1 MKDHR
6 TRGVTLQ
13 NLRKKVFDYYGF
25 ECWLCGQDGADT
37 IDHVL
42 PLALGGGDELD
53 NLRPAHGRKSKNCV
67 GNFSRK
73 RPAFVNEKLPHI
85 KPVSDEADGITYGD
99 GWVRKKRG
107 HMISTMYYTI
117 TGMDLDHPF
126 VQDFVRGN

>member
-13 NLRKKVFDYYGF
+13 NLRKKVFDYYGYQ
-25 ECWLCGQDGADT
+25 CWLCGQDGADT

-42 PLALGGGDELD
+42 PLAFGGGDELD

-73 RPAFVNEKLPHI
+73 RPTSMRQKI
-85 KPVSDEADGITYGD
+85 VSENPASHQDDGITYGD
-99 GWVRKKRG
+99 GWISKKRG
-107 HMISTMYYTI
+107 HMINTMYYRFVGLEI
-117 TGMDLDHPF
+117 DDPF
-126 VQDFVRGN
+126 VQEFINSN

>member
-13 NLRKKVFDYYGF
+13 NLRKRVFDYYGH
-25 ECWLCGQDGADT
+25 ECWLCGRDGADT

-42 PLALGGGDELD
+42 PLSHGGGDELE
-53 NLRPAHGRKSKNCV
+53 NLRPAHGRKSANCV

-73 RPAFVNEKLPHI
+73 RPTSNNQKMMNI
-85 KPVSDEADGITYGD
+85 KPASNESDGITYGD
-99 GWVRKKRG
+99 GWIRKKRG
-107 HMISTMYYTI
+107 HMTTTMYHTI

-126 VQDFVRGN
+126 VQDFIKS

>member
-13 NLRKKVFDYYGF
+13 NLRKRVFDYYGY
-25 ECWLCGQDGADT
+25 ECWLCGRDGADT

-42 PLALGGGDELD
+42 PLSHGGGDELE
-53 NLRPAHGRKSKNCV
+53 NLRPAHGRKSANCV

-73 RPAFVNEKLPHI
+73 RPTSNDQKMMNI
-85 KPVSDEADGITYGD
+85 KPASNESDGITYGD
-99 GWVRKKRG
+99 GWIRKKRG
-107 HMISTMYYTI
+107 HMTTTMYHTI

-126 VQDFVRGN
+126 VQDFIKS